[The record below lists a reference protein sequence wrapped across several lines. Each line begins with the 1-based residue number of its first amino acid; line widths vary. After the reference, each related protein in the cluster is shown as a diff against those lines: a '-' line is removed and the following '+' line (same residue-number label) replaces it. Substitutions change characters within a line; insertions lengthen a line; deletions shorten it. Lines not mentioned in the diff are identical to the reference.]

1 MLYLL
6 GRHPQQPFPHASAAE
21 TTPNGL
27 LAVGGDLSVPRLL
40 NAYRSGIFP
49 WFNDEDPL
57 LWWSP
62 DPRAVLFPERLIIHR
77 SLAKTLKRSGLH
89 VTRDQ
94 TFASVIEQCAAT
106 RAQGPGTWIT
116 QPMREAY
123 RQLYALGTAHSV
135 EVWQDGMLV
144 GGLYGIA
151 LGRAFFG
158 ESMFSASKSASQF
171 ALIELLRFL
180 KTKNFQMVD
189 CQMTTNHL
197 LRFGAREISGHR
209 FRACLKEY
217 INDIDR
223 HELRCTLAVSNDRPS
238 KVLTDRQPLG

>member
-6 GRHPQQPFPHASAAE
+6 GQHPQQPFPHASAAE

-158 ESMFSASKSASQF
+158 ESMFSLVKDASKV
-171 ALIELLRFL
+171 ALAHLCQQLRQWDFGL
-180 KTKNFQMVD
+180 ID
-189 CQMTTNHL
+189 CQVSSAHL
-197 LRFGAREISGHR
+197 LSLGA
-209 FRACLKEY
+209 L
-217 INDIDR
+217 DIPRTDF
-223 HELRCTLAVSNDRPS
+223 LRLLDQHCERPP
-238 KVLTDRQPLG
+238 VPAGDWPQA